1 MGINY
6 LWLTN
11 GEKTFHVIQNGPDGP
26 RAVYE
31 RLSDIPESI
40 RDFAHWQEEASGGPI
55 FCEPEAA
62 RLCGVLD
69 IFYPDWPK
77 PCRLPERQGKNCI
90 AEACKYGGPDG
101 GWEDCPYFAEG
112 NPRIFEPIEI
122 PENIKEAFTALKK
135 VGRPGDLIRRE
146 DAVNAV
152 RIACVRNHIPFNS
165 GSPEGRRAIEAIWA
179 VHTTPAV
186 IPAADIEN
194 VKDYARLK
202 ELLKAD
208 REGRCAIEEEK

>member
-55 FCEPEAA
+55 FCEPDTA
-62 RLCGVLD
+62 RIYGVQD

-77 PCRLPERQGKNCI
+77 PCGNPNRPGRDCV
-90 AEACKYGGPDG
+90 AEVCSKYGGPG
-101 GWEDCPYFAEG
+101 GG
-112 NPRIFEPIEI
+112 
-122 PENIKEAFTALKK
+122 
-135 VGRPGDLIRRE
+135 
-146 DAVNAV
+146 
-152 RIACVRNHIPFNS
+152 
-165 GSPEGRRAIEAIWA
+165 
-179 VHTTPAV
+179 
-186 IPAADIEN
+186 
-194 VKDYARLK
+194 
-202 ELLKAD
+202 
-208 REGRCAIEEEK
+208 